1 MRQPTH
7 ARATSVNHN
16 DADDDI
22 LARLDA
28 MFSQASRGLPRT
40 HGIRLAAPVRMR
52 SIPPNRK
59 PRPRQ
64 RTPLLPE
71 LAPSTDELRAL
82 ANPRGNLSPMQCEE
96 RANAALHEAAHV
108 VASCACPGASV
119 ISLKVCT
126 TRRWNGTGRV
136 RSCQLYEDEECFVR
150 LVGACW
156 EHRQGKAICAGGDE
170 QAAAPLL
177 ARFPYVRQQAE
188 AFIVAHDALIRRV
201 THAVLR
207 LADRKGELGG
217 RKMIK
222 LEAEIRRHVRPYRS
236 AQARADR
243 AKWGRL

>member
-1 MRQPTH
+1 M
-7 ARATSVNHN
+7 
-16 DADDDI
+16 
-22 LARLDA
+22 L
-28 MFSQASRGLPRT
+28 SQASRGLPRID
-40 HGIRLAAPVRMR
+40 GIRLAAPVRMLR
-52 SIPPNRK
+52 ITPKPIPK
-59 PRPRQ
+59 PRQ
-64 RTPLLPE
+64 RTSLLPA
-71 LAPSTDELRAL
+71 LAPTTDELRAL
-82 ANPRGNLSPMQCEE
+82 ANPRGNLSLTQCEE

-108 VASCACPGASV
+108 VASCACTGASV

-136 RSCQLYEDEECFVR
+136 RSCQMYEDEECFVR

-156 EHRQGKAICAGGDE
+156 EYRHGALICAGGDE

-201 THAVLR
+201 AHAVLR

-222 LEAEIRRHVRPYRS
+222 LEAEIRLHVRPYRS
-236 AQARADR
+236 AQARTESVQM
-243 AKWGRL
+243 GR